1 MSDLISREDAINAI
15 YHHFPHVS
23 MERATEILH
32 ECDSANRKGEW
43 LDKGKEYIIRWTCS
57 ECGRRDKYVYNF
69 CPDCGADMREE
80 NER

>member
-15 YHHFPHVS
+15 YHAFPNIS

-32 ECDSANRKGEW
+32 ECESMEKKGEW
-43 LDKGKEYIIRWTCS
+43 LDKGKECVIRWTCS
-57 ECGRRDKYVYNF
+57 ECGRRDTHVYNF

-80 NER
+80 K